1 MTGRRAAVP
10 VLAWA
15 AFLSVLTTVL
25 WLWTSDPLPPSL
37 FSGAAGIA
45 WAIGLYLLLRP
56 RRVHGIRRVPDLSMA
71 TVLVAVAVT
80 LLAVGA
86 VVGLWLL
93 LIGAGTFVLAAGG
106 VGRELLAQRRLR

>member
-1 MTGRRAAVP
+1 
-10 VLAWA
+10 
-15 AFLSVLTTVL
+15 
-25 WLWTSDPLPPSL
+25 
-37 FSGAAGIA
+37 
-45 WAIGLYLLLRP
+45 
-56 RRVHGIRRVPDLSMA
+56 
-71 TVLVAVAVT
+71 VLVAVAVT